1 MKRTWKLGLGLIL
14 LAALAAA
21 SGVAR
26 AEPASAGDKPD
37 KLDERIDM
45 TLKNA
50 APDDLFGSLAK
61 LLGPDAVAVVDPAV
75 RGPVVIELHN
85 VRARTLLDAVC
96 ESIGCRWSVA
106 AATSAT
112 PPKLLVVPLPAKER
126 GEGGQKKIPIK
137 EAIDFKVTRADGRDV
152 LRTFGEIL
160 SADVVVEPGVAGQV
174 TLELENLPVDQ
185 TLDAV
190 CKSLGCEWS
199 LTEGANGRKPVLR
212 VWPKKK

>member
-1 MKRTWKLGLGLIL
+1 MKRTWRLGLALIF
-14 LAALAAA
+14 LAALAGAA
-21 SGVAR
+21 GAAW

-45 TLKNA
+45 ALKNA
-50 APDDLFGSLAK
+50 APDDVFGSLAK
-61 LLGPDAVAVVDPAV
+61 LLGPDAVAVVEPAV

-85 VRARTLLDAVC
+85 VRARTLLDAIC

-106 AATSAT
+106 AATPTT
-112 PPKLLVVPLPAKER
+112 PPKLLVVPLPAKEP
-126 GEGGQKKIPIK
+126 GEGGRKTPIK
-137 EAIDFKVTRADGRDV
+137 EPIDFKVTRADGRDV

-174 TLELENLPVDQ
+174 SLTLENVPVDQ
-185 TLDAV
+185 TLDTV

>member
-1 MKRTWKLGLGLIL
+1 MRRTWKLGLALIF

-21 SGVAR
+21 AGAAW
-26 AEPASAGDKPD
+26 AEPAGAGD

-45 TLKNA
+45 ALKNA

-75 RGPVVIELHN
+75 RGPVAIELHN

-106 AATSAT
+106 AATPTA
-112 PPKLLVVPLPAKER
+112 PAKLLVVPLPAKEH
-126 GEGGQKKIPIK
+126 GEGARKTPIK
-137 EAIDFKVTRADGRDV
+137 EPIDFKVTRADGRDV

-160 SADVVVEPGVAGQV
+160 GADVVVETGVAGEV
-174 TLELENLPVDQ
+174 TLVLENLPVDQ

-190 CKSLGCEWS
+190 CKSLACEWS
-199 LTEGANGRKPVLR
+199 FTEGANGRKPVLR